1 MLASLSTPKSYW
13 AALLTESAGR
23 FVPADE
29 RVLLV
34 RRPSVWWII
43 FHRWKWLAI
52 PPAIL
57 VAIHFAYTAATGTP
71 PPLNMSAFG
80 TKWLISLPVVA
91 LIWALIVLEYQVLA
105 WLSRLYVLTE
115 RRIFAVAGVIA
126 RDAGEVPL
134 ANIQHDVVTQNTW
147 ERLLNLGTVGVATAG
162 GDGPVLRWLSVPNP
176 DRVLSALRGA
186 IDKMRVVPNAPAT
199 PATVSAGGSDAVD
212 GRGAGSLTSSV
223 MASNAPLT
231 PGPLVLNPLVL
242 NPPRDPIGPEPIPQ
256 VTPAAFAFVDRA
268 APRGSGQES
277 TSSATTPPAESL
289 SDTMAWFPVIG
300 IAGGIGSGKSA
311 VAAALAALGC
321 VVIDSDKEAKAAL
334 DRADVRATL
343 AQWWGPE
350 VLIAD
355 GPDAGKVNR
364 KAVADLVFKNPTDR
378 RRLEELIHP
387 LIRARRADLKARA
400 KASSAAGVVVDAPL
414 LFEAGVDTECDLV
427 VFVDAPRAQRLA
439 RVAQTRGWTPEELD
453 RREASQMPLDEK
465 RARSNLVV
473 ANDGSPEELSRRVAA
488 LWRDIQALRPSPG
501 SN

>member
-1 MLASLSTPKSYW
+1 VVASLSTPKSYW

-43 FHRWKWLAI
+43 FHRWKWLVF

-57 VAIHFAYTAATGTP
+57 VASHFAYRAATGSP
-71 PPLNMSAFG
+71 PPLNVSVFG
-80 TKWLISLPVVA
+80 TKWLVSLPVVA
-91 LIWALIVLEYQVLA
+91 LIWALVVLEYQVLA

-186 IDKMRVVPNAPAT
+186 IDRMRVAPGPQQPLASVAT
-199 PATVSAGGSDAVD
+199 GATDSADRRDS
-212 GRGAGSLTSSV
+212 GSLGVGV
-223 MASNAPLT
+223 MASNASLT
-231 PGPLVLNPLVL
+231 LDSLVL
-242 NPPRDPIGPEPIPQ
+242 NPPRDAMGPEPSPH
-256 VTPAAFAFVDRA
+256 VTPAAFSFVERGANRA
-268 APRGSGQES
+268 SGQEYQAS
-277 TSSATTPPAESL
+277 PTVPPTEHI

-311 VAAALAALGC
+311 VAAAFAALGC

-334 DRADVRATL
+334 DRADVRAKL
-343 AQWWGPE
+343 AQWWGPQ

-364 KAVADLVFKNPTDR
+364 KVVADLVFKSPADR

-414 LFEAGVDTECDLV
+414 LFEAGVDAECDLV
-427 VFVDAPRAQRLA
+427 VFVDAPRAERLS
-439 RVAQTRGWTPEELD
+439 RVAQTRGWAAEELD
-453 RREASQMPLDEK
+453 RRQASQMPLDEK
-465 RARSNLVV
+465 RARSNLVLV
-473 ANDGSPEELSRRVAA
+473 NDGSPEELSRRVSA
-488 LWRDIQALRPSPG
+488 LWREIQALRPSPG
-501 SN
+501 SS